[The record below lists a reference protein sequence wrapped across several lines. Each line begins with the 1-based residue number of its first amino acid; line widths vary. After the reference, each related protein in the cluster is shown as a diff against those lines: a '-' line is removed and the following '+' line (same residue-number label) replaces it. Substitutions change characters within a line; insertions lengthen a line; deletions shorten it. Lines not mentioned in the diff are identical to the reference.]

1 MYSKFQ
7 SHSYWQS
14 LVMDVESLCMHRLT
28 SDTGF
33 SGGEVG
39 GDIEEEGENELLT
52 VFQFKPQLFLQLQ
65 TTARSAS

>member
-14 LVMDVESLCMHRLT
+14 LVMDDESLCMHRLT